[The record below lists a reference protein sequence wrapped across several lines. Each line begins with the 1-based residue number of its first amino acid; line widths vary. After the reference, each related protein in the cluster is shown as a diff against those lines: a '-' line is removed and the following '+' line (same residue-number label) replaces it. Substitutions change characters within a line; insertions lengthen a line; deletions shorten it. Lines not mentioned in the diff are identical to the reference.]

1 MTSCKEK
8 LFKIENSECRVK
20 NTQFRHPCRW
30 LDIPPKLLIF
40 VHNKK
45 TLSSYQQKAKQNQIM
60 KGIFCCEESYYDSV
74 VIDQLVVGDSI
85 HKVLNFVD
93 RPEVAAVVV
102 VPVLNVVVE

>member
-1 MTSCKEK
+1 
-8 LFKIENSECRVK
+8 
-20 NTQFRHPCRW
+20 
-30 LDIPPKLLIF
+30 
-40 VHNKK
+40 
-45 TLSSYQQKAKQNQIM
+45 
-60 KGIFCCEESYYDSV
+60 